1 MTAVLDPASRVG
13 FALAYNGVLLLTF
26 AALYGLLGLESNFLV
41 PEHLRK
47 GSAVLNPLYFSLQTQ
62 CRISYGDIQARSAT
76 ARVLASVQIVL
87 SYGGLLFM
95 LRP

>member
-1 MTAVLDPASRVG
+1 MAIDPASRVG
-13 FALAYNGVLLLTF
+13 FALLYNVTVLLLF
-26 AALYGLLGLESNFLV
+26 AALYGLIGIDENFVV
-41 PEHLRK
+41 P
-47 GSAVLNPLYFSLQTQ
+47 SAIAGTPLLNPVYFSLQTQ

-76 ARVLASVQIVL
+76 ARILASVQIVL

>member
-1 MTAVLDPASRVG
+1 MAIDPASRVG
-13 FALAYNGVLLLTF
+13 FALLYNVTVLLLF
-26 AALYGLLGLESNFLV
+26 ATLYGLIGIDKNFVV
-41 PEHLRK
+41 PPAIAGAPL
-47 GSAVLNPLYFSLQTQ
+47 LNPLYFSLQTQ

-76 ARVLASVQIVL
+76 ARILASVQIVL